1 MEKLRCELYQ
11 IYYKDYIQ
19 KLSEIKEAV
28 MSVQCE
34 DGVNGDTV
42 IAATACAVGADAGA
56 VRADDAVGAD
66 GGGNKAGKF
75 VAADEQCT
83 AGTSDVLEKLQ
94 VAGVICVAGN
104 EIVAGEDDAAVAGGE
119 DGTAIAHVAGGED
132 VAGGESVAGEDGI
145 AVAGGESVAGED
157 GVAVAGGESVA
168 GEDGIAVAGGGSVAG
183 GKDDAAVAVGAHVAV
198 HGVEVSANVSVGK
211 KGATVRVQRASE
223 AGVVD
228 KTVTVGPLGTAAI
241 ITAVVTVLCF
251 CW

>member
-104 EIVAGEDDAAVAGGE
+104 EIVAGEDDAA
-119 DGTAIAHVAGGED
+119 